1 MFTILHVIL
10 TQVALLVPWAI
21 TSPPLQQ
28 ANVKNALQLLT
39 VFPAA
44 RLILLN
50 VFLATTVTL
59 LNQQEHAPNAVLDVL
74 AARVPNTALVLQ
86 QVIT

>member
-1 MFTILHVIL
+1 MIQHAMVIL
-10 TQVALLVPWAI
+10 RARHVLWVTIFLRVLLVNARI
-21 TSPPLQQ
+21 
-28 ANVKNALQLLT
+28 ALQLIT

-74 AARVPNTALVLQ
+74 AARVPNIALVLQ

>member
-1 MFTILHVIL
+1 MIQHAMVIL
-10 TQVALLVPWAI
+10 RARHVLWVTIFLRVLLVNARY
-21 TSPPLQQ
+21 
-28 ANVKNALQLLT
+28 ALQLIT

>member
-1 MFTILHVIL
+1 MIQHAMVIL
-10 TQVALLVPWAI
+10 RARHVLWVTIFLRVLLVNARI
-21 TSPPLQQ
+21 
-28 ANVKNALQLLT
+28 ALQLIT

>member
-1 MFTILHVIL
+1 MFTILHVML
-10 TQVALLVPWAI
+10 TQVALLVPWAT

-28 ANVKNALQLLT
+28 VNVRNALQLIT

-59 LNQQEHAPNAVLDVL
+59 LNQQEHAPNAVLVVL
-74 AARVPNTALVLQ
+74 AAQVPDSVLVLQ
-86 QVIT
+86 QVIS